1 MPKYS
6 DTFRAD
12 VKRDINNGLQI
23 KTLVRKYGIP
33 ASTARLWAKEVA
45 AENSKRTH
53 SIPLETVAP
62 STTIVSRSMTKIERS
77 FVSKLLETYKPI
89 ALSPSDKVQNV
100 ATKEVTATNHIII
113 KDYNAFYDKENDN
126 LEEALDKSFRKV
138 LTAVLSN
145 PNTDVTLHFVGDHFN
160 TGSLYLK
167 RIDEPELYRVFMA
180 VFDSIRNLIVR
191 AKNSMPNKNVYFQ
204 VEGAD
209 FRGSLLDSFLK
220 QTFMMPYIK
229 PEDTI
234 LFLSGLSSKSKEDEH
249 IIKSFKQSQ
258 GEIIRTVYTDLKDL
272 KLGPVEFSFGDLN
285 ITKGLVALRTLK
297 GNRLC
302 TVNIIHW

>member
-6 DTFRAD
+6 DTFREE
-12 VKRDINNGLQI
+12 VKRDINDGLQV
-23 KTLVRKYGIP
+23 KTLVRKHGIP
-33 ASTARLWAKEVA
+33 VSTARLWAKEVA
-45 AENSKRTH
+45 AANAKRTH
-53 SIPLETVAP
+53 SISLDTVAP

-77 FVSKLLETYKPI
+77 FVSKLLETYKPVI
-89 ALSPSDKVQNV
+89 LSPLDFNQNV
-100 ATKEVTATNHIII
+100 ASKEVTATNHIII
-113 KDYNAFYDKENDN
+113 KDYNAFYDKDNDN
-126 LEEALDKSFRKV
+126 LEVALEKSFRKV
-138 LTAVLSN
+138 LAAVLSN

-180 VFDSIRNLIVR
+180 VFDSVRNLIVR
-191 AKNSMPNKNVYFQ
+191 VKNSMPNKNVYFQ
-204 VEGAD
+204 IEGAD

-220 QTFMMPYIK
+220 QTFMLPYIK

-234 LFLSGLSSKSKEDEH
+234 LFLSGLSSKSKEDAH
-249 IIKSFKQSQ
+249 IVKSFKQTQ
-258 GEIIRTVYTDLKDL
+258 GDIARTVYTDLRDL
-272 KLGPVEFSFGDLN
+272 KLGPVEFSFGDLT
-285 ITKGLVALRTLK
+285 IEKGLAAIRTLK